1 MLRISTI
8 ETRFQRRLV
17 LEGKLVE
24 PWLGELR
31 EVYRKAMATLDGR
44 KLVID
49 LTDVT
54 VISCEAE
61 SALSELIEQ
70 GARFSCGGVLIKHV
84 LKRLARRCHSP
95 HGTAGGGPDRTIES
109 SQRRR

>member
-1 MLRISTI
+1 
-8 ETRFQRRLV
+8 
-17 LEGKLVE
+17 LVE

-31 EVYRKAMATLDGR
+31 NVWHNANQTLEGR

-61 SALSELIEQ
+61 NTLSELMQE
-70 GARFSCGGVLIKHV
+70 GAKFSCGGVLIRHV
-84 LKRLARRCHSP
+84 LKQLARRCHGSRKELRYP
-95 HGTAGGGPDRTIES
+95 ANSND
-109 SQRRR
+109 

>member
-1 MLRISTI
+1 MLRISTMD
-8 ETRFQRRLV
+8 TRSQRRLV

-24 PWLGELR
+24 PWLSEL
-31 EVYRKAMATLDGR
+31 EEAFRKAGESLEGR

-61 SALSELIEQ
+61 STLSALIEQ
-70 GARFSCGGVLIKHV
+70 GAKFSCGGVLIKHV
-84 LKRLARRCHSP
+84 LKKLGRRCH
-95 HGTAGGGPDRTIES
+95 ES
-109 SQRRR
+109 RKVLRQPASAND

>member
-8 ETRFQRRLV
+8 DSRVQRRLV

-31 EVYRKAMATLDGR
+31 DVCRKAQETLEGR

-49 LTDVT
+49 LTGVT
-54 VISCEAE
+54 VIGCEAE
-61 SALSELIEQ
+61 STLSELILQ
-70 GARFSCGGVLIKHV
+70 GAKFSCGGVLFKHV
-84 LKRLARRCHSP
+84 LKRLARRCRSHHSSL
-95 HGTAGGGPDRTIES
+95 AES
-109 SQRRR
+109 AKLNG